1 MIGFNVPPYIGTEMK
16 YIEEAVAKNHK
27 ICGDGPFTKR
37 CNTWL
42 EKKTGTA
49 KAAAD
54 HLLYPCHRD
63 GSTAGGN

>member
-49 KAAAD
+49 KR
-54 HLLYPCHRD
+54 C
-63 GSTAGGN
+63 

>member
-37 CNTWL
+37 CNAWL
-42 EKKTGTA
+42 EN
-49 KAAAD
+49 
-54 HLLYPCHRD
+54 LLYPCHRD
-63 GSTAGGN
+63 GSTAGGY

>member
-37 CNTWL
+37 CNAWL
-42 EKKTGTA
+42 ERKTGTA
-49 KAAAD
+49 KA
-54 HLLYPCHRD
+54 LLRR
-63 GSTAGGN
+63 

>member
-27 ICGDGPFTKR
+27 ICGMAGEENRNGKS
-37 CNTWL
+37 
-42 EKKTGTA
+42 
-49 KAAAD
+49 AAD

-63 GSTAGGN
+63 GSTAGGY